1 MEMPMSSGQ
10 FSLGLVDEGSMPSI
24 HPSQLSIIGTTSSS
38 SVSSVVSSQQ
48 LSLGTVS
55 PSMVGQVSQ
64 SMQDMNSLGMY
75 TQNNNTMLSSHISSL
90 MDPCIFS
97 GLIYDLFTLV

>member
-1 MEMPMSSGQ
+1 
-10 FSLGLVDEGSMPSI
+10 
-24 HPSQLSIIGTTSSS
+24 
-38 SVSSVVSSQQ
+38 
-48 LSLGTVS
+48 VS

-75 TQNNNTMLSSHISSL
+75 AQNNNTMLSSHISSL

-97 GLIYDLFTLV
+97 GRIFILYLGWFMILYFIRLVQGPFLYFSWSRVLHIYST

>member
-1 MEMPMSSGQ
+1 
-10 FSLGLVDEGSMPSI
+10 
-24 HPSQLSIIGTTSSS
+24 
-38 SVSSVVSSQQ
+38 
-48 LSLGTVS
+48 VS

-75 TQNNNTMLSSHISSL
+75 AQNNNTMLSSHISSL

-97 GLIYDLFTLV
+97 GLIYTICSL